1 MNMAEVGFSTIVI
14 AIVVFILAILIV
26 QYIWNA
32 VMPDVF
38 PGSKQIGFWQTV
50 GLLILVN
57 ILFGGH
63 CNVVAMTH
71 Y

>member
-1 MNMAEVGFSTIVI
+1 MTEITFGFVVI

-38 PGSKQIGFWQTV
+38 GTKQIGFWQTV

-63 CNVVAMTH
+63 CNAVAFYH

>member
-1 MNMAEVGFSTIVI
+1 MNMAEVGFGSLVMV
-14 AIVVFILAILIV
+14 IVVFIIAILIV

-38 PGSKQIGFWQTV
+38 GTKQISFWQTV

-63 CNVVAMTH
+63 ANAVTFAH

>member
-1 MNMAEVGFSTIVI
+1 MNFAEINFGIVVI
-14 AIVVFILAILIV
+14 AIVIFILSILIV

-38 PGSKQIGFWQTV
+38 GTKQIGFWQTV
-50 GLLILVN
+50 GLLILTN

-63 CNVVAMTH
+63 CNSTAVAN

>member
-1 MNMAEVGFSTIVI
+1 MNMAEVSIGAFVI
-14 AIVVFILAILIV
+14 AIVIFILAILIV

-38 PGSKQIGFWQTV
+38 GTKQIGFWQTI
-50 GLLILVN
+50 GLLILAN

-63 CNVVAMTH
+63 CNAATFSH

>member
-1 MNMAEVGFSTIVI
+1 
-14 AIVVFILAILIV
+14 
-26 QYIWNA
+26 
-32 VMPDVF
+32 MPDVF
-38 PGSKQIGFWQTV
+38 GTKQIGFWQTV

-63 CNVVAMTH
+63 CNAVAFYH

>member
-1 MNMAEVGFSTIVI
+1 MNMAEIGFGAIII
-14 AIVVFILAILIV
+14 ALVAFILAILIV
-26 QYIWNA
+26 QFIWNA

-38 PGSKQIGFWQTV
+38 GTKEISFWQTV
-50 GLLILVN
+50 GLLILTN

-63 CNVVAMTH
+63 CNAVTLSH

>member
-1 MNMAEVGFSTIVI
+1 MRMTEIGFNFIVVSLIVFILTIVI
-14 AIVVFILAILIV
+14 IQF
-26 QYIWNA
+26 IWNA

-38 PGSKQIGFWQTV
+38 GTKEIGFLQTI
-50 GLLILVN
+50 GLLILSN

-63 CNVVAMTH
+63 CNSAAFAN

>member
-1 MNMAEVGFSTIVI
+1 MNIAEVGLGTVII

-38 PGSKQIGFWQTV
+38 GTKQIGFWQTF
-50 GLLILVN
+50 GLLILAN

-63 CNVVAMTH
+63 ANAVSFSH

>member
-1 MNMAEVGFSTIVI
+1 MNMAQVGFGALVIGIVI
-14 AIVVFILAILIV
+14 FILAILIV

-32 VMPDVF
+32 VIPEIF
-38 PGSKQIGFWQTV
+38 TGANQIGFWQTV
-50 GLLILVN
+50 GLLILAN

-63 CNVVAMTH
+63 CNSVSFAH

>member
-1 MNMAEVGFSTIVI
+1 MNMAEVGFGSLVIVV
-14 AIVVFILAILIV
+14 VVFIIAILIV

-38 PGSKQIGFWQTV
+38 GTKQIGFWQTV
-50 GLLILVN
+50 GLLILAN

-63 CNVVAMTH
+63 ANAVTFSH

>member
-1 MNMAEVGFSTIVI
+1 MNMADLGFGAFVI

-26 QYIWNA
+26 QFIWNA

-38 PGSKQIGFWQTV
+38 GTKQIGFWQTV

-63 CNVVAMTH
+63 CNASTIS
-71 Y
+71 YY

>member
-1 MNMAEVGFSTIVI
+1 MNMAEVGFGAVVI

-26 QYIWNA
+26 QYIWNSI
-32 VMPDVF
+32 MPDIF
-38 PGSKQIGFWQTV
+38 PGSKLIGFWQTV

-63 CNVVAMTH
+63 CNAVAISH

>member
-1 MNMAEVGFSTIVI
+1 MNIAEVGFSTFVIV
-14 AIVVFILAILIV
+14 IVVFILAILIV

-32 VMPDVF
+32 VIPDIF

-63 CNVVAMTH
+63 CNATAFAH

>member
-1 MNMAEVGFSTIVI
+1 MNMAEIGFGTIVI

-32 VMPDVF
+32 VMPDIF

-63 CNVVAMTH
+63 CNSAAFAH

>member
-1 MNMAEVGFSTIVI
+1 MNIIDIGFGTIVI
-14 AIVVFILAILIV
+14 AIVFFLLIILIV
-26 QYIWNA
+26 QSIWNA

-38 PGSKQIGFWQTV
+38 GTKEIGFWQTI

-63 CNVVAMTH
+63 CNAVSFAH

>member
-1 MNMAEVGFSTIVI
+1 MNMAELSFGTFVI

-26 QYIWNA
+26 QFIWNA

-38 PGSKQIGFWQTV
+38 GTKQIGFWQTV

-63 CNVVAMTH
+63 CNASTIS
-71 Y
+71 YY

>member
-1 MNMAEVGFSTIVI
+1 MNIAEVGFGAIVI

-26 QYIWNA
+26 QFIWNA

-38 PGSKQIGFWQTV
+38 GTKEIGFWQTV

-63 CNVVAMTH
+63 CNATAFAH

>member
-1 MNMAEVGFSTIVI
+1 MNMAEVGIGAFVI

-38 PGSKQIGFWQTV
+38 GTKQIGFWQTV
-50 GLLILVN
+50 GLLILAN

-63 CNVVAMTH
+63 CNAAAFSH

>member
-1 MNMAEVGFSTIVI
+1 MNIAEVTFGFVVI
-14 AIVVFILAILIV
+14 ALVVFILAILIV

-38 PGSKQIGFWQTV
+38 GTKQIGFWQTV
-50 GLLILVN
+50 GLLILSN
-57 ILFGGH
+57 ILFGCH
-63 CNVVAMTH
+63 MNSTSFHH

>member
-1 MNMAEVGFSTIVI
+1 MNMSEVTFGTAVI

-32 VMPDVF
+32 IMPDIF
-38 PGSKQIGFWQTV
+38 PGSKLIGFWQTV

-63 CNVVAMTH
+63 CNASTISH